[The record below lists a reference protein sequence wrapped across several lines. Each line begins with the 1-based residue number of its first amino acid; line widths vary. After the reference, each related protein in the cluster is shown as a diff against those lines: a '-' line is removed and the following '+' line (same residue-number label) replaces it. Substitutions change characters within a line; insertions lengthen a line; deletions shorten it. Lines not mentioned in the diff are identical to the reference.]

1 MNKDIK
7 ALMAIYTILA
17 LTGWNIGLKISHKN
31 EIKKLNNELFE
42 AKKVA
47 VEINQDKDIYIEML
61 RSMNNYA
68 DGLESELNEYKYLEK
83 LKKDLAKSK

>member
-1 MNKDIK
+1 MSKDIK
-7 ALMAIYTILA
+7 ALLSIYTILI
-17 LTGWNIGLKISHKN
+17 LVGWNIGLKISHKN

-47 VEINQDKDIYIEML
+47 VEINQAKDIYIEML
-61 RSMNNYA
+61 QSMNNYA